1 MRKAKNL
8 LCEHFQR
15 GFFCLFSINQ
25 YKWGVSLR
33 TAAIGIGSNS
43 LRMLLAEVENGSMER
58 LGRYREGLRVF
69 AALDEN
75 RCIVPEMVKQASEN
89 IDTFAKE
96 ALAQG
101 AEIIHLF
108 ATSAV
113 RDASNADEF
122 AKAIFDKTGL
132 TLQICSGNEEAE
144 LSFMGA
150 TNGVPSGMI
159 DIGGGS
165 TEIVVGDRNGVHEGM
180 SFQMGAVRL
189 FRMLAIKDRD
199 AAKQVIEYA
208 RSLLAPHKDKY
219 LAYPAQEWIGVG
231 GTFTTTAAFTQRKF
245 WDDRTNIHGFVLN
258 LRDIT
263 EAIDMLAP
271 MPVPQ
276 RKLLPFLQPQRADI
290 IVHGL
295 CILAACMQVLQL
307 ERITVSEYGNLEGF
321 VKKQYLN
328 NKN

>member
-1 MRKAKNL
+1 
-8 LCEHFQR
+8 
-15 GFFCLFSINQ
+15 
-25 YKWGVSLR
+25 
-33 TAAIGIGSNS
+33 
-43 LRMLLAEVENGSMER
+43 MLLAEVENGSMQR

-75 RCIVPEMVKQASEN
+75 QCILPNMLKQAADH

-96 ALAQG
+96 ARAQG
-101 AEIIHLF
+101 AEAIHLF

-113 RDASNADEF
+113 RDARNADEL
-122 AKAIFDKTGL
+122 ATAIFNKTGL
-132 TLQICSGNEEAE
+132 ELQICSGNEEAE

-165 TEIVVGDRNGVHEGM
+165 TEIVVGDAKTIHEGM

-189 FRMLAIKDRD
+189 FRMLPAKDRD
-199 AAKQVIEYA
+199 SAKRVIDYA
-208 RSLLAPHKDKY
+208 VHLLEPHKEKY
-219 LAYPAQEWIGVG
+219 LSYPAQEWIGVG
-231 GTFTTTAAFTQRKF
+231 GTFTTTSAFTQRKF
-245 WDDRTNIHGFVLN
+245 WDDRTNIHGYVLT

-307 ERITVSEYGNLEGF
+307 DRITVSEYGNLDG
-321 VKKQYLN
+321 YL
-328 NKN
+328 KEKYSLSETI

>member
-1 MRKAKNL
+1 M
-8 LCEHFQR
+8 
-15 GFFCLFSINQ
+15 
-25 YKWGVSLR
+25 R
-33 TAAIGIGSNS
+33 TAVIGIGSNS
-43 LRMLLAEVENGSMER
+43 LRMLLADVENGSLER
-58 LGRYREGLRVF
+58 RGRYREGLRVF

-75 RCIVPEMVKQASEN
+75 RCIVPEMLKEASQN
-89 IDTFAKE
+89 IDAFAKE
-96 ALAQG
+96 AAAQG
-101 AEIIHLF
+101 AEAIHLF

-113 RDASNADEF
+113 RDAGNADEF
-122 AKAIFDKTGL
+122 AKAIYDKTGL
-132 TLQICSGNEEAE
+132 TLRICSGDEEAE

-150 TNGVPSGMI
+150 TNGCPSGMI

-165 TEIVVGDRNGVHEGM
+165 TEIVVGDADAVHCGM

-189 FRMLAIKDRD
+189 FRMFPEKGRE
-199 AAKQVIEYA
+199 AAMQVIDYA
-208 RSLLAPHKDKY
+208 RSLLKPYSEKY
-219 LAYPAQEWIGVG
+219 LAYPVQEWIGVG

-245 WDDRTNIHGFVLN
+245 WDDRTNIHGFVLTR
-258 LRDIT
+258 RDIT

-295 CILAACMQVLQL
+295 CILSACMQELNL
-307 ERITVSEYGNLEGF
+307 EKIIVSEYGNLEGF

-328 NKN
+328 KAEK

>member
-1 MRKAKNL
+1 M
-8 LCEHFQR
+8 
-15 GFFCLFSINQ
+15 
-25 YKWGVSLR
+25 GVCDLR

-43 LRMLLAEVENGSMER
+43 LRMLLANVENGSMER

-69 AALDEN
+69 AALDDN
-75 RCIVPEMVKQASEN
+75 HRIVPEMLKQAADS
-89 IDTFAKE
+89 IDAFAKE

-101 AEIIHLF
+101 AEEIHLF

-122 AKAIFDKTGL
+122 AKAIADRTSL
-132 TLQICSGNEEAE
+132 QLQICSGNEEAE

-165 TEIVVGDRNGVHEGM
+165 TEIVVGDANTIHSGM

-189 FRMLAIKDRD
+189 FRMLPAKDRES
-199 AAKQVIEYA
+199 AKQVIEYA
-208 RSLLAPHKDKY
+208 RSLLAPYKERY
-219 LAYPAQEWIGVG
+219 LSYPAQEWIGVG

-245 WDDRTNIHGFVLN
+245 WDDRTNIHGFVLTG
-258 LRDIT
+258 RDIA

-295 CILAACMQVLQL
+295 CILAACMQELQL
-307 ERITVSEYGNLEGF
+307 EKISVSEYGNLEGF

-328 NKN
+328 NRI